1 MAEEM
6 AARACMRA
14 RPLTI
19 MAQDT
24 KKKPGIISTLKDDIT
39 QGGFFTILRREASE
53 IEDFYLSDEEH
64 EMLNR
69 KGAVWRWFV
78 LAWWVLKNS
87 FYKLTPVR
95 RLILVFGLVLIFV
108 KINVSG
114 RQDRL
119 PAEYVVT
126 GVACILLVLILE
138 LKDKL
143 LARGELES
151 GRAVQRAMSPELAP
165 FVPGWNVWLFTRSA
179 NEVGGDLVDFLRL
192 TGDRFGIVIGDVAG
206 KGLGAA
212 LFMVKI
218 QATLRA
224 IAPEHYSLSDL
235 ASKLNGILIRDG
247 MPAKFAS
254 MVFVR
259 IDTLTGILRY
269 VNAGHLPPLV
279 VSQDG
284 VKQLPRGNIALGL
297 SADAVYNSHEI
308 TLITG
313 QSFLI
318 YSDGLTEAQ
327 NEAGEFYGMER
338 FEALCKQLTGL
349 SAQAFGE
356 RLVADVARFE
366 GESRRNDD
374 LSLAILQ
381 KSA

>member
-1 MAEEM
+1 
-6 AARACMRA
+6 
-14 RPLTI
+14 

-24 KKKPGIISTLKDDIT
+24 QKKSGIISTLKDDIT
-39 QGGFFTILRREASE
+39 QGGFFATLRREARE

-64 EMLNR
+64 ERLNR
-69 KGAVWRWFV
+69 KGAIWRWFV

-87 FYKLTPVR
+87 FYKLTPAR
-95 RLILVFGLVLIFV
+95 RLLLVIGLALLFIKISATGQQGQSSIHMNFDVL
-108 KINVSG
+108 
-114 RQDRL
+114 
-119 PAEYVVT
+119 

-151 GRAVQRAMSPELAP
+151 GRAVQRAMSPEP
-165 FVPGWNVWLFTRSA
+165 SPVVPGWNVWLFTRSA

-218 QATLRA
+218 QATLSA
-224 IAPEHYSLSDL
+224 IASEYHSLGDL

-247 MPAKFAS
+247 MPGKFAS
-254 MVFVR
+254 MIFVR
-259 IDTLTGILRY
+259 IDSPAGTLRY

-279 VSQDG
+279 VSRDG
-284 VKQLPRGNIALGL
+284 VKQLPKGNVALGL
-297 SADAVYNSHEI
+297 SADAVFDGQEI
-308 TLITG
+308 ALSAG
-313 QSFLI
+313 QSLVL

-338 FEALCKQLTGL
+338 FEALCKQLAGSSPT
-349 SAQAFGE
+349 AFGE
-356 RLVADVARFE
+356 RLVAEVALFE

-374 LSLAILQ
+374 LSLAIIQ
-381 KSA
+381 RSA